1 MRKFSLPFFVLLLL
15 TPGAIVQAEGIA
27 DGQIL
32 RYTTGAQ
39 GQQEFLLVYVSGI
52 SGAPS
57 CSVSSRF
64 IMSSLAPNY
73 RSTVGTVI
81 AAYHAGATV
90 TVRGLGTCSFWANTE
105 DLSYVCPGTGC

>member
-1 MRKFSLPFFVLLLL
+1 MRKLSLAISALFVL
-15 TPGAIVQAEGIA
+15 TPAGILQAEGIV

-39 GQQEFLLVYVSGI
+39 GQQEYLLVYMSGI
-52 SGAPS
+52 SGAPT
-57 CSVSSRF
+57 CSTASRF
-64 IMSSLAPNY
+64 IMSSTAPNY
-73 RSTVGTVI
+73 RSTVATVI

-90 TVRGLGTCSFWANTE
+90 TARGLGTCNFWANTE